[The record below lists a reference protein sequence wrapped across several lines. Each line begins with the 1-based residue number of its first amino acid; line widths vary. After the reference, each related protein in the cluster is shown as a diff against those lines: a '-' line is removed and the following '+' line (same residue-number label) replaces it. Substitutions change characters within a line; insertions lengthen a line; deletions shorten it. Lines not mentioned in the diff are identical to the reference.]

1 MLRELIGMKREGAQI
16 LEEALLILIAFIA
29 IGITMA
35 AFGQIQSR
43 INDIINKLWDG
54 LDWLYKT
61 MFYFMPS

>member
-1 MLRELIGMKREGAQI
+1 MRRRGAQI
-16 LEEALLILIAFIA
+16 IEEALLILIAFIA

-35 AFGQIQSR
+35 AFGQIQNR

-61 MFYFMPS
+61 MFYFMPG